1 MTGRCGGEVKED
13 FPHHKLKGEGKS
25 RGGESR
31 QIVGGQIQEVFF
43 PINSLK
49 QGEKQKGGSRN
60 DKPKVEVNPG
70 ELRVVLPIKRLQKP
84 DYNISDRSN
93 LTGNGK
99 ENAKEMCLAINGTFS
114 VRLLLSGSVN
124 GE

>member
-1 MTGRCGGEVKED
+1 M
-13 FPHHKLKGEGKS
+13 
-25 RGGESR
+25 
-31 QIVGGQIQEVFF
+31 FF

-49 QGEKQKGGSRN
+49 QGEKQKGGSCN

-99 ENAKEMCLAINGTFS
+99 ENAKEMCLAINCTFS
-114 VRLLLSGSVN
+114 FRLLLSGSVN